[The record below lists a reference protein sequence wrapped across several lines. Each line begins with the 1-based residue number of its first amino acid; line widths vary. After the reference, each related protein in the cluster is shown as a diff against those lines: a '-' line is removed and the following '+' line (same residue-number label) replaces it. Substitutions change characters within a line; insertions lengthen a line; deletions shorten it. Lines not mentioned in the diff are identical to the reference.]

1 MEFLKKVVY
10 ILNLCLYVFF
20 ALFFIF
26 TKQWL
31 FGGIILVSSSVF
43 VIGYKLSESM
53 MVSRRDRYRN
63 SEWGLFLK
71 KIVWANNGALMTF
84 ALLVIVVVWL
94 GNEQIAGL
102 FIGE

>member
-31 FGGIILVSSSVF
+31 FGGIILVSSGVF
-43 VIGYKLSESM
+43 VIGYKMSESM
-53 MVSRRDRYRN
+53 IVSRRDRYRN

>member
-31 FGGIILVSSSVF
+31 FGGIILVSSGVF
-43 VIGYKLSESM
+43 VIGYKLSESL

>member
-10 ILNLCLYVFF
+10 ILNLSLYVFF

-31 FGGIILVSSSVF
+31 FGGIILVSSGVF

>member
-31 FGGIILVSSSVF
+31 FGGIILVSSGVF

>member
-10 ILNLCLYVFF
+10 ILNLSLYVFF

-31 FGGIILVSSSVF
+31 FGGIILVSSGMF

-84 ALLVIVVVWL
+84 ALLLIVIAL
-94 GNEQIAGL
+94 AGDEEIAA
-102 FIGE
+102 FFTGE